1 MRVESEPGEERR
13 ERNVRE
19 GGQSEVRQGGQSEVR
34 EEKSMVL
41 AGRYW
46 YLTILHMI
54 LAGGY

>member
-19 GGQSEVRQGGQSEVR
+19 GGQSEVGQGGQSEVR

-41 AGRYW
+41 AGRY
-46 YLTILHMI
+46 
-54 LAGGY
+54 